1 MADVLIATDDDPD
14 TENRLAVLAQLVKD
28 VQRTDDFFVIPAREK
43 AIAFAFDNARPAD
56 IVLLAGK

>member
-14 TENRLAVLAQLVKD
+14 TENRLDILAQLVKD
-28 VQRTDDFFVIPAREK
+28 IQRTDDFFIIPAREK
-43 AIAFAFDNARPAD
+43 AIAFAVDSARPSD

>member
-14 TENRLAVLAQLVKD
+14 TENRLDILAQLVKN
-28 VQRTDDFFVIPAREK
+28 VQRTQDFFVIPAREK
-43 AIAFAFDNARPAD
+43 AIAFAVDNAGPGD